1 MATGSGHPGRWR
13 FLSSCAWGNGRGI
26 DSRPHPHGQEYFGGF
41 SFLFWRCLPCG
52 FYMLLSFL
60 SQIHPTASEN
70 SCQQQTCLLAQ
81 DLGPGYREKG
91 TSHAP
96 AARGGGRT
104 PALCPPL
111 AAPLPSQACLS
122 PRVCPQDAPR
132 FCLQTLDS
140 VSARPAPVLLLQLP
154 RWRLAHAAVQGP
166 CQGRPPLP
174 ASSHRV
180 PPSVSVVRTL
190 SRLNS

>member
-1 MATGSGHPGRWR
+1 
-13 FLSSCAWGNGRGI
+13 
-26 DSRPHPHGQEYFGGF
+26 
-41 SFLFWRCLPCG
+41 
-52 FYMLLSFL
+52 MLLSFL

-104 PALCPPL
+104 PALCPPP

-140 VSARPAPVLLLQLP
+140 VS
-154 RWRLAHAAVQGP
+154 G
-166 CQGRPPLP
+166 GRPLCCSC
-174 ASSHRV
+174 SSRDGALLT
-180 PPSVSVVRTL
+180 RRGAGTL
-190 SRLNS
+190 SGSPSPPRLQSPSPAECERGQDAFQAKQLR